1 MISINLKS
9 FLIRRCQQI
18 QKGRILPKESVC
30 HPKTKFVQAKKKRE
44 LEQESVSCVNSVTD
58 SSIEPEISS
67 DQPSFKS
74 KESKIQETCSL
85 FFSLTLAKVRVFTLT

>member
-1 MISINLKS
+1 MSTDPK
-9 FLIRRCQQI
+9 RRDT
-18 QKGRILPKESVC
+18 PKRKRVPPEN
-30 HPKTKFVQAKKKRE
+30 KFVQAKKKRE
-44 LEQESVSCVNSVTD
+44 LEQESDSSVNSVTD

-85 FFSLTLAKVRVFTLT
+85 FFSLTLAKVRVFTFT